1 MEFVLAVF
9 SAMLLQTWYLHRE
22 IRRSREESIRHT
34 DRSHDQLRT
43 DFGKSHDQLR
53 TDFGKSHD
61 QLRTDFGKSH
71 DQLRTD
77 FGNRAHDQLRTDFG
91 TPRRCAPTSGRATTS
106 CAPTSGRATT
116 SCAPTSHERSTSG
129 PTSCQT
135 PPSPPNTTAKHRGW
149 PALRATAD
157 RRPNHRETATS
168 DREEPTTRRRSR
180 PRRQLRTDFGSGWPA
195 SRATCGSATTS
206 APSLLRP
213 RSTER
218 NHR

>member
-1 MEFVLAVF
+1 MEGSLVEFVLAVF

-77 FGNRAHDQLRTDFG
+77 FTEH
-91 TPRRCAPTSGRATTS
+91 
-106 CAPTSGRATT
+106 
-116 SCAPTSHERSTSG
+116 
-129 PTSCQT
+129 
-135 PPSPPNTTAKHRGW
+135 KVI
-149 PALRATAD
+149 
-157 RRPNHRETATS
+157 
-168 DREEPTTRRRSR
+168 
-180 PRRQLRTDFGSGWPA
+180 
-195 SRATCGSATTS
+195 
-206 APSLLRP
+206 
-213 RSTER
+213 TER
-218 NHR
+218 NHRETQRQLAKLGEGLGDTRERLARIEGYLRIGLPEPPEAATGG